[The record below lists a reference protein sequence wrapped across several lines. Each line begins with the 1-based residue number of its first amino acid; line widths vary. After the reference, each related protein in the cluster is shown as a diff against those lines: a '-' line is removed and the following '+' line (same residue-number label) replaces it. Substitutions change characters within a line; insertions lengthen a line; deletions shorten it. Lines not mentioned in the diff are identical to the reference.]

1 MTKKQ
6 LIEKLD
12 LDENHVKASKGT
24 FTIFRS
30 FFYGG
35 GKQDQMKLKLIAKAH
50 DAGVKINIIDSGSHW
65 HAFVGGAKSGSA
77 QDSYD
82 YVKFEVLA

>member
-1 MTKKQ
+1 VTKKQ
-6 LIEKLD
+6 VAEKLG
-12 LDENHVKASKGT
+12 LDEEHMKASKGT

-35 GKQDQMKLKLIAKAH
+35 GKQDQMKLNLITKAH
-50 DAGVKINIIDSGSHW
+50 DAGVKINIVDSGSHW

-82 YVKFEVLA
+82 YVKFEVV